1 MILTIAI
8 VDIVDFKL
16 RNMLEMIKRKAGL
29 NVVYWKIKYS
39 LDNIKEKHEH
49 RKDLIS
55 SMEKSLTEVA
65 EAVQYLNHVD
75 KMLMATNR
83 RNHELELENIMLKQ
97 ENKSLKIN
105 VEKLI
110 DGL

>member
-1 MILTIAI
+1 
-8 VDIVDFKL
+8 
-16 RNMLEMIKRKAGL
+16 MLEMIKRKVGL
-29 NVVYWKIKYS
+29 NLVYCKINNT
-39 LDNIKEKHEH
+39 LEEIKQKRPD
-49 RKDLIS
+49 RKELIE
-55 SMEKSLTEVA
+55 SMEKSLTEVG
-65 EAVQYLNHVD
+65 EAVQYLNHCD

-110 DGL
+110 EGL